1 MLPLGESPRRIQSY
15 TKQVIAQ
22 PSRPAGWVVGLYL
35 SKSQADKAGHTGWPH
50 MPEFYGKDVGEATKA
65 AEDFINK
72 HFPGYEL

>member
-15 TKQVIAQ
+15 AKSVVAQ

-35 SKSQADKAGHTGWPH
+35 SPHKAEVAGQR
-50 MPEFYGKDVGEATKA
+50 MPEFYGKDIGEATKA

>member
-15 TKQVIAQ
+15 AKSVIAQ

-35 SKSQADKAGHTGWPH
+35 SPKQQEVVGQI
-50 MPEFYGKDVGEATKA
+50 MPEFYGKDIGEATKA